1 MEKKELDVLF
11 KEFGSKIATDVEAQC
26 KEIDTAWTE
35 GRDEVAAELEKSFN
49 EKYSKVDGL
58 LETMQKQIDRQDND
72 IKNGLSPN
80 DKIVKSFSEVVNENL
95 KSDKY
100 KEFSKAKKGEFV
112 FNYKASD
119 MTRGSFISG
128 EIPIADQEPGVI
140 GKTPFRQTFMQN
152 IVPVGFTSNY
162 SIAWIDRSAE
172 NNDAAVR
179 AEGGAYAQSDVTYTR
194 RTLAMKSLATYYKV
208 SDEMMDDI
216 DFLASEIRSEGV
228 GQMERLLDSQLLTG
242 SGSGNNLTG
251 IQANATAFSAPTG
264 TALQYD
270 DANNYDAIRVAALQA
285 STANYI
291 PDTVI
296 LHPTDWELTLAT
308 KDSDG
313 SYVIAPGLISAGNV
327 FTYQG
332 LRVVAN
338 TGQTQGTIDV
348 FDSTKAKIFIRQN
361 IVVKLWEQNEDD
373 AINGYKTITFVAR
386 GNQRISAEHYGAFI
400 NGTLSAIKLAINKV

>member
-140 GKTPFRQTFMQN
+140 GKTPFRQTFHAKHSSCW
-152 IVPVGFTSNY
+152 F
-162 SIAWIDRSAE
+162 
-172 NNDAAVR
+172 
-179 AEGGAYAQSDVTYTR
+179 
-194 RTLAMKSLATYYKV
+194 YKQLFYR
-208 SDEMMDDI
+208 MD
-216 DFLASEIRSEGV
+216 
-228 GQMERLLDSQLLTG
+228 
-242 SGSGNNLTG
+242 
-251 IQANATAFSAPTG
+251 
-264 TALQYD
+264 
-270 DANNYDAIRVAALQA
+270 
-285 STANYI
+285 
-291 PDTVI
+291 
-296 LHPTDWELTLAT
+296 
-308 KDSDG
+308 
-313 SYVIAPGLISAGNV
+313 
-327 FTYQG
+327 
-332 LRVVAN
+332 
-338 TGQTQGTIDV
+338 
-348 FDSTKAKIFIRQN
+348 
-361 IVVKLWEQNEDD
+361 
-373 AINGYKTITFVAR
+373 
-386 GNQRISAEHYGAFI
+386 
-400 NGTLSAIKLAINKV
+400 